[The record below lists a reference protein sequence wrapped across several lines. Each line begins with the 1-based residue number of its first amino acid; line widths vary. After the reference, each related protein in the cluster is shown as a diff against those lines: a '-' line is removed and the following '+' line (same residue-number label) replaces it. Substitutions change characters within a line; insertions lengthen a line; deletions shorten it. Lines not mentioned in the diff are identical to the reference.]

1 MDEGKGRHADDM
13 LIYMPPPCAAL
24 VVSDL
29 KLGVVVGR
37 RVGAVVGVLVG
48 RPLGDVVGGLRGQ
61 APGQA
66 WRSCERPDGGSHSQA
81 RS

>member
-1 MDEGKGRHADDM
+1 MDEGRGRHADGM
-13 LIYMPPPCAAL
+13 LMHMVPL

-37 RVGAVVGVLVG
+37 RVGAVVGALVG

-61 APGQA
+61 ASGQA
-66 WRSCERPDGGSHSQA
+66 WRSCERPGGGSHSQA
-81 RS
+81 KS